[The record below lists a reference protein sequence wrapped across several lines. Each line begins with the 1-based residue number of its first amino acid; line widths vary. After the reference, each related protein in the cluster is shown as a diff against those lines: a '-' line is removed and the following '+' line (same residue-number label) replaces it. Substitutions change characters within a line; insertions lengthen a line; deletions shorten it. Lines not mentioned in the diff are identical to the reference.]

1 MLQRSSFEYTP
12 VLHALTDQPW
22 EVDRSVDADGGELL
36 SIIDTWWELVAREI
50 VELCGLVKQGWTSLN

>member
-1 MLQRSSFEYTP
+1 MMSLGSVGDMLQRSSFEYTP

-36 SIIDTWWELVAREI
+36 SIVDTWRELVAR
-50 VELCGLVKQGWTSLN
+50 